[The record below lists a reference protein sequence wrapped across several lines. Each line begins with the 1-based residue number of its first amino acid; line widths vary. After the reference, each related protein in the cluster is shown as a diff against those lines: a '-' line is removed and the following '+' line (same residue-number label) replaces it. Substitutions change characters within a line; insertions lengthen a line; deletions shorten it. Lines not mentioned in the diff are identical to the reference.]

1 MPISLNLPDQLLARL
16 DGERRPR
23 ESRSAQVAR
32 LLTAALDAGKAIRII
47 DDAGRIGDVTEDRG
61 HGLFA
66 KPAGVPYRVDAAEKV
81 GMPGE
86 LITAT
91 FWHRAKDGSLEGSWY
106 DSPPHTR
113 HKAWIVESRS

>member
-1 MPISLNLPDQLLARL
+1 MPISLNLPEDLLVRL
-16 DGERRPR
+16 DEERRPK
-23 ESRSAQVAR
+23 ESRSAQVVR
-32 LLTAALDAGKAIRII
+32 LLNAALDAGAAKRII
-47 DDAGRIGDVTEDRG
+47 DDKGRIGEVTEDRG

-91 FWHRAKDGSLEGSWY
+91 FWHRAEDGSLEGCWY
-106 DSPPHTR
+106 DSPLHTR
-113 HKAWIVESRS
+113 HKAWIVASPS